1 MRSLIALALA
11 AATALAQKPSCDDGR
26 KLGTFQPI
34 YSPARPPS
42 VPLAVRSPYTSAWST
57 TANNG
62 TLNGGS
68 VKFWTGEDIGW
79 EGIVMVDGTAYEFM
93 GNGITDLPLTDN
105 IKYATPLTV
114 TYDSQYSNFTFSA
127 GPVELTA
134 SFFSPVI
141 PQDLCRTSIPL
152 SYLLVSW
159 RSKTN
164 SSHSVQ
170 LYSDVNAGWNNYQAS
185 QTVQYSL
192 AADAA
197 SVQPNTTINRGSLFT
212 WEYHLG
218 QEFSFTELNEF
229 PQWGNFT
236 LSTKP
241 GRVANFSF
249 QAGDSVNIRYNFFKN
264 RYLSN
269 DIDSGDDQIFAFAH
283 DFGRNSTQ
291 GSSLYTVGTIQ
302 RPSINFLTP
311 EGLQSLQPWWSSDQC
326 LGPSIP
332 NAIAFHYDDYQTVQV
347 AAAQYEQKLKDDIE
361 AYYAGDRPS
370 DVGANPVNRTGQPQ
384 GPQAAGPLFRDQLT
398 GIEYQT
404 GRDQFGV
411 DYLFNSST
419 AYGYLRSTNRSSIA
433 VPEIQEA
440 QSYYS
445 IVALSTRQ
453 TMGAYVLTVPPRF
466 NCGNSS
472 QLYSSNEPFMWQKEI
487 SSNGN
492 MNTVDVLYPAM
503 PFFLYS
509 NPNMLK
515 YSMNP
520 LWLFQESGFYPRLYA
535 MHDVGFRFPNATG
548 YVDGNDRT
556 MPVEESANMI
566 LMTYAY
572 YKYTGDSSY
581 LKQHYQKMFQWAQFL
596 IRYALVPSSQLS
608 TDDFQGTLENQT
620 NLAIKGIVGLQ
631 AMAQVSIVSGNPQ
644 DSANFSQYSQEYYD
658 KWEGY
663 GIDPTGTHTLLNY
676 QSRYSWS
683 LLYNTY
689 PDKLLNLGVVRQEV
703 YDMQSTW
710 YPQIFQIFGVPLD
723 SRRSIAKTDWEM
735 WTAATC
741 SPETRRLFV
750 NALAYWLNNT
760 STDKAFTDL
769 HDTVAT
775 GGTREGSPTVI
786 ARPVVGGHFALLAMG
801 AVGRN
806 SQSGILPGGFPLN
819 GTQITTIVSQ
829 TVLQK
834 IPPTIVPTTTI
845 ETGTFT
851 TTTSVMTSTMSSS
864 K

>member
-1 MRSLIALALA
+1 
-11 AATALAQKPSCDDGR
+11 
-26 KLGTFQPI
+26 
-34 YSPARPPS
+34 YSPARPPA

-57 TANNG
+57 TSKNG

-79 EGIVMVDGTAYEFM
+79 EGMVLVDGTAYEFM
-93 GNGITDLPLTDN
+93 GDGITDLPLMDN
-105 IKYATPLTV
+105 IKYATPRTV

-127 GPVELTA
+127 GPVDLTA

-159 RSKTN
+159 RSKDN

-170 LYSDVNAGWNNYQAS
+170 LYNDVNAGWNNYQAS
-185 QTVQYSL
+185 QTIQYSL
-192 AADAA
+192 SADAA
-197 SVQPNTTINRGSLFT
+197 SIQPNTTINRGSLFT

-218 QEFSFTELNEF
+218 QEFTFTELNEF

-249 QAGDSVNIRYNFFKN
+249 QAGDSVNIRYNWIKN

-269 DIDSGDDQIFAFAH
+269 DIDSGDDQIFAYTH
-283 DFGRNSTQ
+283 DFGRNATS
-291 GSSLYTVGTIQ
+291 GSALYTVGTINK
-302 RPSINFLTP
+302 PIINFLTP
-311 EGLQSLQPWWSSDQC
+311 EGLQNLQPWWSSDQC

-332 NAIAFHYDDYQTVQV
+332 NVIAFHYDDYQTVQV
-347 AAAQYEQKLKDDIE
+347 SAAQYEQKLKDDIE
-361 AYYAGDRPS
+361 SYYATDRPS
-370 DVGANPVNRTGQPQ
+370 D
-384 GPQAAGPLFRDQLT
+384 
-398 GIEYQT
+398 
-404 GRDQFGV
+404 
-411 DYLFNSST
+411 
-419 AYGYLRSTNRSSIA
+419 
-433 VPEIQEA
+433 
-440 QSYYS
+440 SYYS

-453 TMGAYVLTVPPRF
+453 TMGAYVLTLPPRF
-466 NCGNSS
+466 QCGNSS

-509 NPNMLK
+509 NPNMLR
-515 YSMNP
+515 YNMNP

-535 MHDVGFRFPNATG
+535 IHDIGFRFPNATG

-572 YKYTGDSSY
+572 YKYTGDSNY
-581 LKQHYQKMFQWAQFL
+581 LKQHYYKMFQWAQFL
-596 IRYALVPSSQLS
+596 IKYGLVPSSQLS
-608 TDDFQGTLENQT
+608 SGLFAGTLENQT

-631 AMAQVSIVSGNPQ
+631 AMAQVSLVSGNQQ
-644 DSANFSQYSQEYYD
+644 DSANFSAYSQEYYD

-663 GIDPTGTHTLLNY
+663 AIDPTGTHTLLGY
-676 QSRYSWS
+676 QSRYSWG

-710 YPQIFQIFGVPLD
+710 YPQIFQIFGIPLD
-723 SRRSIAKTDWEM
+723 SRRSITKSDWEI

-750 NALAYWLNNT
+750 NALAYWINST
-760 STDKAFTDL
+760 ATDKAFTDL
-769 HDTVAT
+769 YDTIAQ
-775 GGTREGSPTVI
+775 GGYREGSPTFI
-786 ARPVVGGHFALLAMG
+786 ARPVAGGHFALLAME
-801 AVGRN
+801 AAGRN
-806 SQSGILPGGFPLN
+806 SSTGTLPGGFPLN

-851 TTTSVMTSTMSSS
+851 TTTSVVTSTTSSN

>member
-11 AATALAQKPSCDDGR
+11 ATTALAQKPSCDDGR

-57 TANNG
+57 TAQNG

-79 EGIVMVDGTAYEFM
+79 EGIVLVDGTAYEFM
-93 GNGITDLPLTDN
+93 GDGITDLPLMDN

-159 RSKTN
+159 RSKDN

-170 LYSDVNAGWNNYQAS
+170 LYNDVNAGWNNYQAS
-185 QTVQYSL
+185 QTIQYSL
-192 AADAA
+192 SADTA

-218 QEFSFTELNEF
+218 QEFTFTELNEF

-249 QAGDSVNIRYNFFKN
+249 QAGDSVNIRYNFIKN

-269 DIDSGDDQIFAFAH
+269 DIDSGDDQIFAYTH
-283 DFGRNSTQ
+283 DFGRNATQ

-302 RPSINFLTP
+302 KPNINYLTP
-311 EGLQSLQPWWSSDQC
+311 EGLQSLQPWWSGDQC

-332 NAIAFHYDDYQTVQV
+332 NAIAFHYDDFQTVQV
-347 AAAQYEQKLKDDIE
+347 SAAQ
-361 AYYAGDRPS
+361 
-370 DVGANPVNRTGQPQ
+370 
-384 GPQAAGPLFRDQLT
+384 
-398 GIEYQT
+398 
-404 GRDQFGV
+404 
-411 DYLFNSST
+411 
-419 AYGYLRSTNRSSIA
+419 SSIA
-433 VPEIQEA
+433 VPEVQEA

-453 TMGAYVLTVPPRF
+453 TMGAYVLTLPPRF

-472 QLYSSNEPFMWQKEI
+472 QLYSPTEPFMWQKEI

-492 MNTVDVLYPAM
+492 MNTVDVLYPCM

-515 YSMNP
+515 YNMNP

-535 MHDVGFRFPNATG
+535 IHDIGFRFPNATG

-572 YKYTGDSSY
+572 YKYTGDSNY

-596 IRYALVPSSQLS
+596 ISQLS

-631 AMAQVSIVSGNPQ
+631 AMAQVSTVTGNPV
-644 DSANFSQYSQEYYD
+644 DSANFSAYSTEYYD

-676 QSRYSWS
+676 QSRYSWG

-710 YPQIFQIFGVPLD
+710 YPQIFQIFGIPLD
-723 SRRSIAKTDWEM
+723 SRKSITKTDWEM

-750 NALAYWLNNT
+750 NALAYWINST
-760 STDKAFTDL
+760 SFDKAFTDL
-769 HDTVAT
+769 HDTIAQ
-775 GGTREGSPTVI
+775 GGTREGSPTFI
-786 ARPVVGGHFALLAMG
+786 ARPVAGGHFALLAMG
-801 AVGRN
+801 AAGRN
-806 SQSGILPGGFPLN
+806 SQSGTLPGGFPLN
-819 GTQITTIVSQ
+819 GT
-829 TVLQK
+829 QK

-845 ETGTFT
+845 ESGTFT
-851 TTTSVMTSTMSSS
+851 TTTSVVTSTTSSGR
-864 K
+864 

>member
-1 MRSLIALALA
+1 MRSFVALALA
-11 AATALAQKPSCDDGR
+11 ATAWAQKPACDDGR
-26 KLGTFQPI
+26 KLGSFQPI
-34 YSPARPPS
+34 YSPARPPA

-57 TANNG
+57 TSKNG

-79 EGIVMVDGTAYEFM
+79 EGMVLVDGTAYEFM
-93 GNGITDLPLTDN
+93 GDGITDLPLMDN
-105 IKYATPLTV
+105 IKYATPRTV

-127 GPVELTA
+127 GPVDLTA

-159 RSKTN
+159 RSKDN

-170 LYSDVNAGWNNYQAS
+170 LYNDVNAGWNNYQAS
-185 QTVQYSL
+185 QTIQYSL
-192 AADAA
+192 SADAA
-197 SVQPNTTINRGSLFT
+197 SIQPNTTINRGSLFT

-218 QEFSFTELNEF
+218 QEFTFTELNEF

-249 QAGDSVNIRYNFFKN
+249 QAGDSVNIRYNWIKN

-269 DIDSGDDQIFAFAH
+269 DIDSGDDQIFAYTH
-283 DFGRNSTQ
+283 DFGRNATS
-291 GSSLYTVGTIQ
+291 GSALYTVGTINK
-302 RPSINFLTP
+302 PIINFLTP
-311 EGLQSLQPWWSSDQC
+311 EGLQNLQPWWSSDQC

-332 NAIAFHYDDYQTVQV
+332 NVIAFHYDDYQTVQV

-361 AYYAGDRPS
+361 
-370 DVGANPVNRTGQPQ
+370 
-384 GPQAAGPLFRDQLT
+384 
-398 GIEYQT
+398 
-404 GRDQFGV
+404 
-411 DYLFNSST
+411 
-419 AYGYLRSTNRSSIA
+419 SSIA
-433 VPEIQEA
+433 VPELEEA

-453 TMGAYVLTVPPRF
+453 TMGAYVLTLPPRF
-466 NCGNSS
+466 QCGNSS

-509 NPNMLK
+509 NPNMLR
-515 YSMNP
+515 YNMNP

-535 MHDVGFRFPNATG
+535 IHDIGFRFPNATG

-572 YKYTGDSSY
+572 YKYTGDSNY
-581 LKQHYQKMFQWAQFL
+581 LKQHYYKMFQWAQFL
-596 IRYALVPSSQLS
+596 IKYGL
-608 TDDFQGTLENQT
+608 GTLENQT

-631 AMAQVSIVSGNPQ
+631 AMAQVSLVSGNQQ
-644 DSANFSQYSQEYYD
+644 DSANFSAYSQEYYD

-663 GIDPTGTHTLLNY
+663 AIDPTGTHTLLGY
-676 QSRYSWS
+676 QSRYSWG

-710 YPQIFQIFGVPLD
+710 YPQIFQIFGIPLD
-723 SRRSIAKTDWEM
+723 SRRSITKSDWEI

-750 NALAYWLNNT
+750 NALAYWINST
-760 STDKAFTDL
+760 ATDKAFTDL
-769 HDTVAT
+769 YDTIAQ
-775 GGTREGSPTVI
+775 GGYREGSPTFI
-786 ARPVVGGHFALLAMG
+786 ARPVAGGHFALLAMEASRANPTKSVDDVKPSYIRAQANKVIKVDAQTFSRG
-801 AVGRN
+801 DHPYPDDPPTDG
-806 SQSGILPGGFPLN
+806 SLPKL
-819 GTQITTIVSQ
+819 
-829 TVLQK
+829 
-834 IPPTIVPTTTI
+834 IPPKSNPD
-845 ETGTFT
+845 
-851 TTTSVMTSTMSSS
+851 
-864 K
+864 